1 MLRRIA
7 PALILPVV
15 TVGVLAG
22 IRSLGEDPNG
32 NASGRVPAGPPA
44 GGGAVTA
51 SDLPSAPGCNRP
63 NAQIGT
69 AAADRVV
76 ARTEPDSD
84 AEVIAT
90 FGRRTKQRGPQVFL
104 LEQRLQGPENGEWLK
119 ALLPI
124 RPNGTRGY
132 IRADSLRLSQTP
144 YRIVVNRK
152 ALSLTLWEG
161 CRKVKTSRIGLG
173 TKYTPT
179 PVGKFYL
186 ASLIKPVNP
195 NSIYGSFAYGLS
207 GYSPVIKNW
216 TWGGIIGIHGTNDP
230 SSVGKRI
237 SHGCIRMRNRQIEA
251 LVKILPL
258 GTPVEIR

>member
-1 MLRRIA
+1 LLRKIA
-7 PALILPVV
+7 PALILPAM
-15 TVGVLAG
+15 TVGILVG
-22 IRSLGEDPNG
+22 IRSISEDTGG
-32 NASGRVPAGPPA
+32 NAPVRAAPPG
-44 GGGAVTA
+44 GGGAVTVPDR
-51 SDLPSAPGCNRP
+51 SSTSTCNRP
-63 NAQIGT
+63 NALIGT
-69 AAADRVV
+69 AAAHRVV
-76 ARTEPDSD
+76 ARTEPDPG
-84 AEVIAT
+84 AKVIAT
-90 FGRRTKQRGPQVFL
+90 FGRRTEQRGPQVFL
-104 LEQRLQGPENGEWLK
+104 LQQRLQGPANGVWFK

-161 CRKVKTSRIGLG
+161 CRRVKTYRIGLG

-186 ASLIKPVNP
+186 ASLIKPINP
-195 NSIYGSFAYGLS
+195 DSIYGSFAYGLS

-216 TWGGIIGIHGTNDP
+216 TWGGIIGIHGTNNP

-237 SHGCIRMRNRQIEA
+237 SHGCIRMRNRQIAA